1 MAFRETIVSAE
12 VIIDSADVP
21 ALSRLFRLQFEE
33 AQSAWVLLYPEG
45 MVRLSSSAGEIMTRL
60 DGACTVDAL
69 IRNLES
75 AFPGADLRHDVLQL
89 LGEALGRGWIT
100 TRR

>member
-1 MAFRETIVSAE
+1 MSAE
-12 VIIDSADVP
+12 TAIHSADVP

-45 MVRLSSSAGEIMTRL
+45 MVRLSSSAGEIIKRL
-60 DGACTVDAL
+60 DGAANVDAL
-69 IRNLES
+69 IADLES
-75 AFPGADLRHDVLQL
+75 TFAGADLRSDVLQFL
-89 LGEALGRGWIT
+89 EEALGRGWIT

>member
-1 MAFRETIVSAE
+1 VSAE
-12 VIIDSADVP
+12 TAIDPADVP

-45 MVRLSSSAGEIMTRL
+45 MVRLSSSAGEIMKRL
-60 DGACTVDAL
+60 DGAASVGAL
-69 IRNLES
+69 IGDLES
-75 AFPGADLRHDVLQL
+75 TFPGADLRSDVLQFL
-89 LGEALGRGWIT
+89 EEALGRGWIT